1 MFGGLL
7 FLTSPAEQALPQSA
21 RSLNDH
27 RPDERTEAQRF
38 RGYGLSD
45 AAQSS
50 FDILREGGGEP
61 RRQILHEAG
70 AAELRQHAGEAIRNR
85 DVDTSRSFIEGNEL
99 VAEITACG
107 GAGAGIA
114 SRTLDT
120 ARMRACVALDLCDPA
135 ELSCN
140 RAELHAD
147 LSRRA
152 ISRSV
157 FDRSTR
163 QAGRDLVDP
172 AEEAPDFIKR

>member
-45 AAQSS
+45 AAQSG
-50 FDILREGGGEP
+50 FDILRERGGEP

-85 DVDTSRSFIEGNEL
+85 DVNACRAFVKRGQL

-114 SRTLDT
+114 ARTLD
-120 ARMRACVALDLCDPA
+120 A
-135 ELSCN
+135 
-140 RAELHAD
+140 
-147 LSRRA
+147 
-152 ISRSV
+152 
-157 FDRSTR
+157 
-163 QAGRDLVDP
+163 AGV
-172 AEEAPDFIKR
+172 